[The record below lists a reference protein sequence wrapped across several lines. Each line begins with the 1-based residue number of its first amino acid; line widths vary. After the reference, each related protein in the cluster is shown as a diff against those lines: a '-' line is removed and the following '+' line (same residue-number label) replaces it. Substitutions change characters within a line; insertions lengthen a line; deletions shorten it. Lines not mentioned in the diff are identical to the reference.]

1 MNPSTHFVRSGQAPS
16 THFAR
21 SRSAKAIAAALLIVP
36 AVMFVAGC
44 SRPPE
49 QQFLSQFFRAARG
62 RDNTTVGRMSAVEI
76 DPRTQGTI
84 EDFSIENISEETRTP
99 LTFKPLFEAEAK
111 AREEERAFLKT
122 KIEYQNA
129 NIKAIEEVL
138 KLEAQPDAKFTPAQQ
153 KIKAEWDKWREG
165 IARHARLSSAAT
177 AAIKRATSVAEASL
191 TQPGQ
196 PALDP
201 KTFEGETIRKDVTV
215 KAQFKSPEGQTSEK
229 TLVITLERV
238 AGGGREG
245 RPIITKIS
253 GL

>member
-1 MNPSTHFVRSGQAPS
+1 MR
-16 THFAR
+16 
-21 SRSAKAIAAALLIVP
+21 KLAIALLLVP
-36 AVMFVAGC
+36 EILFVVAC

-49 QQFLSQFFRAARG
+49 QQFLTQFFRAARG

-76 DPRTQGTI
+76 DPRTQGAV
-84 EDFSIENISEETRTP
+84 EDFEITNIGEERREA

-111 AREEERAFLKT
+111 ARETEKAFLAT

-153 KIKAEWDKWREG
+153 KVKAEWDKWREG
-165 IARHARLSSAAT
+165 IAAHARATASAT
-177 AAIKRATSVAEASL
+177 AAIKASTGLAEASL

-201 KTFEGETIRKDVTV
+201 RTFDGETISTDVTV
-215 KAQFKSPEGQTSEK
+215 SADVKTPDGQTTK
-229 TLVITLERV
+229 KNLTITIARV

-245 RPIITKIS
+245 RPIITRIS

>member
-1 MNPSTHFVRSGQAPS
+1 MKKV
-16 THFAR
+16 
-21 SRSAKAIAAALLIVP
+21 AAALLLVP
-36 AVMFVAGC
+36 STLLVISC

-49 QQFLSQFFRAARG
+49 QQFLTQFFRAARA
-62 RDNTTVGRMSAVEI
+62 RDNATLGRMSAVAI
-76 DPRTQGTI
+76 DSRTQGTV
-84 EDFSIENISEETRTP
+84 EDFSITTIGAEQRTP
-99 LTFKPLFEAEAK
+99 LSFKPLFEAEQK
-111 AREEERAFLKT
+111 AVEEEKAFLKT

-138 KLEAQPDAKFTPAQQ
+138 KLEENPATKYTPAQQ
-153 KIKAEWDKWREG
+153 KTKAEWDKWREG
-165 IARHARLSSAAT
+165 IAAHARTTAGAT
-177 AAIKRATSVAEASL
+177 AAIKRGTAVAEASL
-191 TQPGQ
+191 SQPGQ

-201 KTFEGETIRKDVTV
+201 KTFEGETIKKDVTV
-215 KAQFKSPEGQTSEK
+215 QASVKSPEGATSEK

>member
-1 MNPSTHFVRSGQAPS
+1 MR
-16 THFAR
+16 R
-21 SRSAKAIAAALLIVP
+21 CAAALLLVP
-36 AVMFVAGC
+36 VALLVVGC
-44 SRPPE
+44 SKPPE
-49 QQFLSQFFRAARG
+49 QQFLTQYFRAARA
-62 RDNTTVGRMSAVEI
+62 RDNTTVGRMSAVQI
-76 DPRTQGTI
+76 DPRTQGSV
-84 EDFSIENISEETRTP
+84 EDFSITSIGEEQRTP

-138 KLEAQPDAKFTPAQQ
+138 KIEQTNSTVKLTAAQEKV
-153 KIKAEWDKWREG
+153 KLEWDKWREG
-165 IARHARLSSAAT
+165 ISAHARATASAAT
-177 AAIKRATSVAEASL
+177 AIKASTGLAEASL

-201 KTFEGETIRKDVTV
+201 KTFEGETIKKDVVVAATI
-215 KAQFKSPEGQTSEK
+215 KTPDGASTQK
-229 TLVITLERV
+229 TLTITIERV
-238 AGGGREG
+238 AGNGREG

>member
-1 MNPSTHFVRSGQAPS
+1 MRKVV
-16 THFAR
+16 
-21 SRSAKAIAAALLIVP
+21 AATLLIVP
-36 AVMFVAGC
+36 SALFVLGC

-49 QQFLSQFFRAARG
+49 QQFLTQFFRAARG
-62 RDNTTVGRMSAVEI
+62 RDLTTAGRMSAVMI
-76 DPRTQGTI
+76 DPREQGSV
-84 EDFSIENISEETRTP
+84 EDFSIESIGPETRTP

-111 AREEERAFLKT
+111 AIEEEKAFLKT
-122 KIEYQNA
+122 KIEYQTA

-153 KIKAEWDKWREG
+153 KVKAEWDKWREG
-165 IARHARLSSAAT
+165 ISAHARTTSTAT
-177 AAIKRATSVAEASL
+177 AAIKRATGVAEASL

-196 PALDP
+196 PALDA

-215 KAQFKSPEGQTSEK
+215 KASVKSPDGQTAEK
-229 TLVITLERV
+229 TLVITIERV

-245 RPIITKIS
+245 RPIITKIT